1 MSKDKSKSNEELA
14 TTIEYTERLERL
26 ESDNETLRSENE
38 TLRDRLGRLESV
50 VESISPI
57 AGDEA
62 VEADGGETFKILGAL
77 SDENGIGVLGQ
88 NTADTGTPVG
98 VRGHTTAGTE
108 LASTG
113 VEGISD
119 ADANNA
125 YASEIVP
132 AGIHGKATGE
142 GATHGVRG
150 ESDSLNGR
158 GVVGFAASESY
169 EHETFTGSA
178 IGVTGVT
185 DRSGE
190 ESGLSDSGGVF
201 GWATATS
208 GSAYGVLGR
217 NASSD
222 GWGVLAMDTSGD
234 GLALRASGD
243 TELDGNHETTGD
255 TDLGGELAFS
265 DETPQRTAGPIAKGW
280 INEDGSIEN
289 AVNVDSAEWN
299 SGEERYRIKITD
311 ETYWFDEYVTV
322 VTPLST
328 EAPRSRITSN
338 AGDLIVEFIDAGENV
353 QTGFQFVTYELPS
366 GAVQTSS
373 TESTTNST
381 EPTASGEAESNTDA
395 ATSPLSSRE

>member
-26 ESDNETLRSENE
+26 ETDNETLRSENE

-88 NTADTGTPVG
+88 NAADTGTPVG

-158 GVVGFAASESY
+158 GVVGFATSESY
-169 EHETFTGSA
+169 EHNTFTGSA

-289 AVNVDSAEWN
+289 AVNVASAQWH
-299 SGEERYRIKITD
+299 SGEERYRINLSN
-311 ETYWFDEYVTV
+311 EYYWFDDYVTV
-322 VTPLST
+322 L
-328 EAPRSRITSN
+328 APVEDARFRTTSN
-338 AGDLIVEFIDAGENV
+338 SGDLIVEFRDDQGNLI
-353 QTGFQFVTYELPS
+353 QTMFQFVTYDLPS
-366 GAVQTSS
+366 GAQTTSS
-373 TESTTNST
+373 SESTTNSS
-381 EPTASGEAESNTDA
+381 EPTGSDEEEANPDASTGQ
-395 ATSPLSSRE
+395 LSSR